1 MTTVCHARL
10 YGTFIEIKKQ
20 LRERETSY
28 YELKF
33 YFFGGSLSNRDNVRA
48 LIQFRRDPVSESSKI
63 IFPQKIHAFS
73 HQQHPSYLVINPLTT
88 NVPHHIETS
97 QLICNVNQWTG
108 FYKMGNTGR

>member
-48 LIQFRRDPVSESSKI
+48 LIQFRRERSGLRIFKNNFSSKDPR
-63 IFPQKIHAFS
+63 IF
-73 HQQHPSYLVINPLTT
+73 
-88 NVPHHIETS
+88 TS
-97 QLICNVNQWTG
+97 TASKLFG
-108 FYKMGNTGR
+108 Y